1 MNIVKEKVTLDGKP
15 FTFVDL
21 FAGAGGFSEGFLQTE
36 HKNKFFN
43 FVAASDINENCEL
56 THVVR
61 YNHQLG
67 LDAEFLKQAITE
79 PDFLARS
86 IRWGYYIG
94 EKKYQHLGS
103 IVPFYLY
110 NFIFFKLNYKFIIA
124 ETLSNN
130 LNMAR
135 VLKFHGFKRIKIIK
149 KFILR
154 NGRYLDK
161 YNFNM
166 SKENWIKQK
175 KFHRY
180 NYNFQIQI
188 IFLYVLFKVE
198 FHLVLV
204 MLQPLYIFL

>member
-1 MNIVKEKVTLDGKP
+1 MISFTNIRAIYKDAKLLFNWRSSSHLQNKSLTTIKSNLRNQITWLKVSSK
-15 FTFVDL
+15 
-21 FAGAGGFSEGFLQTE
+21 
-36 HKNKFFN
+36 KNDYCHWYIKYKKKK
-43 FVAASDINENCEL
+43 IGWIC
-56 THVVR
+56 
-61 YNHQLG
+61 
-67 LDAEFLKQAITE
+67 ITE

-180 NYNFQIQI
+180 NYNFQMNNTKK
-188 IFLYVLFKVE
+188 KV
-198 FHLVLV
+198 FTLKK
-204 MLQPLYIFL
+204 